1 MSVNELSQRNAL
13 ILDTVHRLL
22 RRGAVRNLTRM
33 VNKMFPVEVAKVLR
47 HLDDPGEKRIVFGLL
62 GSADRRA
69 EVISE
74 LDPGSAVTVFTELNR
89 AEQLDILHELDQ
101 DDAAD
106 LMGLLP
112 QDMAAYLLEEMSDE
126 HSGGVA
132 DLMSYPAETA
142 GGIMTPQFLAF
153 AEDTD
158 AQTVISYLQEHAADA
173 EMVFYVYVVDAAGA
187 LKGVLSLRDL
197 LTVPPTARLGA
208 IMHTPVIKAGVTMD
222 QEAVARLTARYNL
235 LAVPVVDADERLV
248 GIITVDDVIDVI
260 REEAT
265 EDMLK
270 MSGTGGEG
278 QYTLSIGP
286 LHAFRMRMPWLL
298 VNVAGG
304 IAGAAVLASFSHT
317 LEAVLTLAA
326 FIPVSMALGGSLGLQ
341 SSTIVVR
348 GLATGA
354 IEPGDVRRVFL
365 REVRVGALV
374 GLVSGLLV
382 GGVAL
387 LWRDPWLGAVVG
399 TALFAASCVAVVTGT
414 LAPIL
419 FQRLHIDPAIS
430 SGPLVTSINDLT
442 GLVIYLGLATL
453 MLVIHP
459 AALVP

>member
-1 MSVNELSQRNAL
+1 MSVNELSQRNVL
-13 ILDTVHRLL
+13 ILDAVHRLL
-22 RRGAVRNLTRM
+22 RRGAVRNLTKM
-33 VNKMFPVEVAKVLR
+33 VNKMYPVEVAKALR
-47 HLDDPGEKRIVFGLL
+47 HLDDPSEKRIVFGLVA
-62 GSADRRA
+62 GAERRA
-69 EVISE
+69 GVISE
-74 LDPGSAVTVFTELNR
+74 LDPNSAVAVFTELTR
-89 AEQLDILHELDQ
+89 AEQIDILHGLDT

-112 QDMAAYLLEEMSDE
+112 ADMATYLLEEMSEE

-132 DLMSYPAETA
+132 DLMGYPAETA

-153 AEDTD
+153 PEDTD

-173 EMVFYVYVVDAAGA
+173 EMVFYLYVVDAGGV

-197 LTVPPTARLGA
+197 LTVPPSARLGD
-208 IMHTPVIKAGVTMD
+208 IMHAPVIKAGVFMD

-235 LAVPVVDADERLV
+235 LAVPVVDPDERLV

-278 QYTLSIGP
+278 QYILSVGS
-286 LHAFRMRMPWLL
+286 LRAYRLRMPWLL

-304 IAGAAVLASFSHT
+304 IAGAALLTHFSGT
-317 LEAVLTLAA
+317 LEAMLVLAA

-354 IEPGDVRRVFL
+354 IEPSDVRRVFL
-365 REVRVGALV
+365 RELRVGALV
-374 GLVSGLLV
+374 GLTCGALV

-387 LWRDPWLGAVVG
+387 LWHNPWLGAVVG
-399 TALFAASCVAVVTGT
+399 LSLFSASCVAVITGT
-414 LAPIL
+414 LAPVL
-419 FQRLHIDPAIS
+419 FQRLRIDPAIS
-430 SGPLVTSINDLT
+430 SGPLVTTINDLT
-442 GLVIYLGLATL
+442 GLIIYLGMATL
-453 MLVIHP
+453 MLVRHGAPP
-459 AALVP
+459 AP